1 MCARSEESSSGESVR
16 AAKPA
21 PTGCFDED
29 IPQSDSTRAGPGK
42 TRVLECMVSMLL
54 LRSQGTVTIWP
65 AKPKVCAVWPFV
77 ERAAEACPGAVILR
91 FQHALELPG
100 GLVVEAQRTG

>member
-1 MCARSEESSSGESVR
+1 MCARSKEGSSGESVR

-29 IPQSDSTRAGPGK
+29 IPQSDSTRAGPGN

-54 LRSQGTVTIWP
+54 LRSQGTVTVWP
-65 AKPKVCAVWPFV
+65 AKPKSVLCGPLQK
-77 ERAAEACPGAVILR
+77 RAAEACPGAVILR
-91 FQHALELPG
+91 FQHALESPG
-100 GLVVEAQRTG
+100 GLGVEAQRTA